1 MKDHYM
7 YPAVFHYASDGISV
21 EFPDLPG
28 CLTCG
33 ATTED
38 ALYMAKDALS
48 LHLYG
53 IEQDGDDI
61 PAPSELLG
69 IALENNERIVMVE
82 IFMPPFRDEM
92 ENRAIKKTLTVPKW
106 LNDLAEER
114 KINFSQVLQSAL
126 KTKLGI
132 RESQNRKLITKRRHT
147 LKA

>member
-92 ENRAIKKTLTVPKW
+92 ENRSIKKTLTVPKW

-126 KTKLGI
+126 KIKLGI
-132 RESQNRKLITKRRHT
+132 RESQKRKLITKRKQT